1 MPDSFHPHTLQVL
14 EYSIIRE
21 MLAQRATSVPGQEAA
36 LALTPST
43 DATIINERLDT
54 VSEICNLMSSNHS
67 IPLRGIKD
75 IREAL
80 DRVRIGGSAIDPE
93 TLLDVASTLQTS
105 RLLNNFSKHLHREFP
120 SPRIEA
126 LTDNMGI
133 FQAIETEINRAIHV
147 GGTVKDQA
155 SSVLT
160 KVRREQHVIRDR
172 TRDHLHRLIQSHSS
186 QKALQDQ
193 VVTMRDGRYVV
204 PVRADHRNQIK
215 GVVHDHSASG
225 ATIFIEPMAVVDMNN
240 ELRELEA
247 QELREVDRILS
258 AITSMIRDEIEEI
271 AFSFDLLGQLDFYY
285 AAGLFA
291 SDLRA
296 SRPRMNETGRI
307 ELRNA
312 RHPLLVLRQDPE
324 SAPKDVVPLTFE
336 IGGDKITM
344 LITGPN
350 MGGKTVAIKTVGL
363 LTLMAQSGLHIPADD
378 PSDLSIFAEVF
389 ADIGDE
395 QSIQA
400 NLSTFSSHLRHVV
413 TILEEADNRTLV
425 LLDELGSGTDPTAGA
440 ALGMAA
446 LESLTERGSVT
457 IATTHYGSL
466 KKFAIRTDR
475 VENGS
480 MAFDVN
486 TLGPTYRFRQ
496 GIPGGSYAV
505 EIGQRLGVPEIIL
518 DRTVEIIGQ
527 DERKSDD
534 LIAALDRERQAYE
547 ETRREMETRRTE
559 LDRLTI
565 EYREKVESYRKKE
578 KDLHSQTCK
587 DAEELINNANA
598 TIERTVADLRA
609 EQASRASIKRAKEKV
624 ASQRAELRK
633 LIGEGPKEERP
644 GPVAS
649 VQAGDTVWVES
660 LNKEATVV
668 QGPDSAGRVRVKA
681 GNIELSARRSDL
693 RSAEGGQTAKTDQ
706 PQPPKTTPTTV
717 SVCAETQNPQQLD
730 VRGHTAVEAMEA
742 VDKYIDQSVV
752 CGLSSVRIL
761 HGKGSG
767 ILRKEIGEFLQHH
780 ELVKSAHFAPQ
791 HEGGNG
797 VTVVDIDD

>member
-1 MPDSFHPHTLQVL
+1 
-14 EYSIIRE
+14 

-36 LALTPST
+36 LALTPGT
-43 DATIINERLDT
+43 DTTIINERLDT
-54 VSEICNLMSSNHS
+54 VSEICNVMSSNHS
-67 IPLRGIKD
+67 IPISGIKD
-75 IREAL
+75 IRGAL
-80 DRVRIGGSAIDPE
+80 DRVRVGGSAIDPE
-93 TLLDVASTLQTS
+93 SLLDVASTLQTS
-105 RLLNNFSKHLHREFP
+105 RLLYNFSAHLHTEFP

-126 LTDNMGI
+126 LTGTLGI
-133 FQAIETEINRAIHV
+133 FQTIETEINRAIDE

-155 SSVLT
+155 STMLA
-160 KVRREQHVIRDR
+160 KVRREQHVVRDR
-172 TRDHLHRLIQSHSS
+172 TRDHLHRLIQSDSG

-258 AITSMIRDEIEEI
+258 SITAMIRDEIEEI
-271 AFSFDLLGQLDFYY
+271 SASFNLLGQFDFYY
-285 AAGLFA
+285 AAGLFS

-312 RHPLLVLRQDPE
+312 RHPLLVLHQNPQ
-324 SAPKDVVPLTFE
+324 SAPEDVVPLTFE

-378 PSDLSIFAEVF
+378 PSDLSVFDQIF

-395 QSIQA
+395 QSIHA

-425 LLDELGSGTDPTAGA
+425 LLDELGSGTDPMAGA
-440 ALGMAA
+440 ALGVAA

-466 KKFAIRTDR
+466 KKFAARTDR

-518 DRTVEIIGQ
+518 DRTIEIIGQ

-534 LIAALDRERQAYE
+534 LIAALDRERQVYE
-547 ETRREMETRRTE
+547 ETCKEMETRRAE
-559 LDRLTI
+559 LDRLTT
-565 EYREKVESYRKKE
+565 ECRKKVESYRQKE
-578 KDLHSQTCK
+578 NDLYSKARK
-587 DAEELINNANA
+587 DAEEVINNANA
-598 TIERTVADLRA
+598 TIERTVADVRA
-609 EQASRASIKRAKEKV
+609 EQASRASIKRAKETV
-624 ASQRAELRK
+624 ASQRAELKK

-644 GPVAS
+644 GPAVS
-649 VQAGDTVWVES
+649 VQAGNTVWVES

-681 GNIELSARRSDL
+681 GNIELSVRRSDL
-693 RSAEGGQTAKTDQ
+693 RMAEGGQTAKVDQ
-706 PQPPKTTPTTV
+706 PQPPKISPATV
-717 SVCAETQNPQQLD
+717 HVYTETQNLQQLD
-730 VRGHTAVEAMEA
+730 VRGYTAVEAVEA

-752 CGLSSVRIL
+752 DGLSSVRIL

-767 ILRKEIGEFLQHH
+767 ILRREIAEFLQHH
-780 ELVKSAHFAPQ
+780 ELVQSAHFAPQ

-797 VTVVDIDD
+797 VTIVDIHD

>member
-1 MPDSFHPHTLQVL
+1 MPDSIHPHTLQVL
-14 EYSIIRE
+14 EFSIIRE

-36 LALTPST
+36 LALTPGT

-67 IPLRGIKD
+67 IPISGIKD
-75 IREAL
+75 IRGAL
-80 DRVRIGGSAIDPE
+80 DRVRVGGSAIDPE
-93 TLLDVASTLQTS
+93 SLLDVASTLQTS
-105 RLLNNFSKHLHREFP
+105 RLLYNFSAHLHTEFP

-126 LTDNMGI
+126 LTGTLGI
-133 FQAIETEINRAIHV
+133 FQTIETEINRAIDE

-155 SSVLT
+155 STMLA
-160 KVRREQHVIRDR
+160 KVRREQHVVRDR
-172 TRDHLHRLIQSHSS
+172 TRDHLHRLIQSDSG

-258 AITSMIRDEIEEI
+258 AITAMIRDEIEEI
-271 AFSFDLLGQLDFYY
+271 SASFNLLGQFDFYY
-285 AAGLFA
+285 AAGLFS

-312 RHPLLVLRQDPE
+312 RHPLLVLHQNPQ
-324 SAPKDVVPLTFE
+324 SAPEDVVPLTFE

-378 PSDLSIFAEVF
+378 PSDLSVFDQIF

-395 QSIQA
+395 QSIHA

-425 LLDELGSGTDPTAGA
+425 LLDELGSGTDPMAGA
-440 ALGMAA
+440 ALGVAA

-466 KKFAIRTDR
+466 KKFAARTDR

-518 DRTVEIIGQ
+518 DRTIEIIGQ

-547 ETRREMETRRTE
+547 ETCKEMETRRAE
-559 LDRLTI
+559 LDRLTT
-565 EYREKVESYRKKE
+565 ECRKKVESYRQKE
-578 KDLHSQTCK
+578 NDLYSKARK
-587 DAEELINNANA
+587 DAEEVINNANA
-598 TIERTVADLRA
+598 TIERTVADVRA
-609 EQASRASIKRAKEKV
+609 EQASRASIKRAKETV
-624 ASQRAELRK
+624 ASQRAELKK

-644 GPVAS
+644 GPAVS
-649 VQAGDTVWVES
+649 VQAGNTVWVES

-681 GNIELSARRSDL
+681 GNIELSVRRSDL
-693 RSAEGGQTAKTDQ
+693 RMAEGGQTAKVDQ
-706 PQPPKTTPTTV
+706 PQPPKISPATV
-717 SVCAETQNPQQLD
+717 HVYTETQNLQQLD
-730 VRGHTAVEAMEA
+730 VRGYTAVEAVEA

-752 CGLSSVRIL
+752 DGLSSVRIL

-767 ILRKEIGEFLQHH
+767 ILRREIAEFLQHH
-780 ELVKSAHFAPQ
+780 ELVQSAHFAPQ

-797 VTVVDIDD
+797 VTIVDIHD

>member
-1 MPDSFHPHTLQVL
+1 
-14 EYSIIRE
+14 

-36 LALTPST
+36 LALTPGT

-67 IPLRGIKD
+67 IPISGIKD
-75 IREAL
+75 IRGAL
-80 DRVRIGGSAIDPE
+80 DRVRVGGSAIDPE
-93 TLLDVASTLQTS
+93 SLLDVASTLQTS
-105 RLLNNFSKHLHREFP
+105 RLLYNFSAHLHTEFP

-126 LTDNMGI
+126 LTGTLGI
-133 FQAIETEINRAIHV
+133 FQTIETEINRAIDE

-155 SSVLT
+155 STMLA
-160 KVRREQHVIRDR
+160 KVRREQHVVRDR
-172 TRDHLHRLIQSHSS
+172 TRDHLHRLIQSDSG

-240 ELRELEA
+240 ELRQLEA
-247 QELREVDRILS
+247 QELREVERILS
-258 AITSMIRDEIEEI
+258 AITAMIRDEIEEI
-271 AFSFDLLGQLDFYY
+271 SASFNLLGQFDFYY
-285 AAGLFA
+285 AAGLFS

-312 RHPLLVLRQDPE
+312 RHPLLVLHQNPQ
-324 SAPKDVVPLTFE
+324 SAPEDVVPLTFE

-378 PSDLSIFAEVF
+378 PSDLSVFAEIF

-395 QSIQA
+395 QSIHA

-425 LLDELGSGTDPTAGA
+425 LLDELGSGTDPMAGA
-440 ALGMAA
+440 ALGVAA

-466 KKFAIRTDR
+466 KKFAARTDR

-518 DRTVEIIGQ
+518 DRTIEIIGQ

-534 LIAALDRERQAYE
+534 LIAALDRERQVYE
-547 ETRREMETRRTE
+547 ETCKEMETRRAE
-559 LDRLTI
+559 LDRLTT
-565 EYREKVESYRKKE
+565 ECRKKVESYRQKE
-578 KDLHSQTCK
+578 NDLYSKARK
-587 DAEELINNANA
+587 DAEEVINNANA
-598 TIERTVADLRA
+598 TIERTVADVRA
-609 EQASRASIKRAKEKV
+609 EQASRASIKRAKETV
-624 ASQRAELRK
+624 ASQRAELKK

-644 GPVAS
+644 GPAVS
-649 VQAGDTVWVES
+649 VQAGNTVWVES

-681 GNIELSARRSDL
+681 GNIELSVRRSDL
-693 RSAEGGQTAKTDQ
+693 RMAEGGQTAKVDQ
-706 PQPPKTTPTTV
+706 PQPPKISPATV
-717 SVCAETQNPQQLD
+717 HVYTETQNLQQLD
-730 VRGHTAVEAMEA
+730 VRGYTAVEAVEA

-752 CGLSSVRIL
+752 DGLSSVRIL

-767 ILRKEIGEFLQHH
+767 ILRREIAEFLQHH
-780 ELVKSAHFAPQ
+780 ELVQSAHFAPQ

-797 VTVVDIDD
+797 VTIVDIHD